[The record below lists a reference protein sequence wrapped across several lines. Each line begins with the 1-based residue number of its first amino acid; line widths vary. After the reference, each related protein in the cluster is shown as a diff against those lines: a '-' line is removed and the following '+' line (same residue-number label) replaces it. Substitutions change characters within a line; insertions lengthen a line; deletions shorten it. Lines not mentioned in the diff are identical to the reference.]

1 MAQYTRTIKFR
12 VEKHMYDF
20 IKSIADQKNMT
31 VSEVVRNI
39 ITYHILMALVEQP
52 VPLSELRKKALD
64 MLREEE
70 KLLEEQKSQQ
80 V

>member
-1 MAQYTRTIKFR
+1 
-12 VEKHMYDF
+12 MYDF
-20 IKSIADQKNMT
+20 IKSIAEQKNMT

-39 ITYHILMALVEQP
+39 ITYHILMVLVEQP

-70 KLLEEQKSQQ
+70 KLLEEQRSQ
-80 V
+80 